1 MRKDVNILINSK
13 TSQVML
19 NQRRLGLNYENLQGK
34 IIVTFDDNFVDGIA
48 YLEIE
53 RNGEKGY
60 LAMTKEDETYTL
72 EIKSSL
78 LNVAGQI
85 NMQVRITQQEE
96 NEEIPVWKSNIFYL
110 NVEKA
115 INSTAEIPDEYP
127 QWIDTANAKLVEID
141 NLNIEAEKVGN
152 TATITITKK
161 DGTTENIQIFDG
173 EQGPQ
178 GIKGDTGEQ
187 GPQGI
192 QGPQGEQ
199 GEQGPQGEP
208 GVPGA
213 IKYLIV
219 QQLPTTDIQTD
230 TMYLV
235 AKGDPKT
242 TDLYDEY
249 IYANGGWELIGE
261 KQIQIDLSNY
271 YTKAEVDNIVSDL
284 GVPIYY
290 YKATNSDTYIGWNEY
305 GMLSFG
311 SETDFA
317 NFAEILNNAH
327 EKGYDWLLILN
338 TGYDTTAVDVIGCS
352 LYGVDFTSSFGTVKL
367 THIENSFYFNNIHSY
382 GNNNSGT
389 TINLWYLGVNFENGK
404 IVSQNY
410 GATIKSTGT
419 RNTFLSTNNTNEYTP
434 INDYNPATKKY
445 VDDSISAIP
454 VGGEQKDSIQVL
466 YLSMSLMSNFTTFN
480 RNALLNEANKTIFL
494 KFINDA
500 IENDSKNPYFVN
512 NLDDYY
518 LFYKLII
525 PSTTTGTQ
533 SARILMYPNPNKLEE
548 CKVGDL
554 YYISKTISITFTD
567 NVATDITVPTSGY
580 STQTWRYL
588 GTGNTNYFEPTR
600 DYEPST
606 KKYVDDSIAA
616 IPSGGD
622 FPIAYLNNPTSN
634 FQPNNINDG
643 GTIDSDDLSS
653 LMTIGNDMLSK
664 GFKTFILVVHRYG
677 GPTSSISYLCVIGE
691 RTYDLFQFTCIAS
704 YNGKINDIGTTMGT
718 FYIEGTI
725 SNNEITHLD
734 NYVGGGGNSQP
745 ILYANNTT
753 AYTPTGDY
761 NPATKKYVDDAIAA
775 AIANLNS

>member
-34 IIVTFDDNFVDGIA
+34 IIVSFDDNFVDGIA

-53 RNGEKGY
+53 RNGETGY
-60 LAMTKEDETYTL
+60 LLMTKEENAYTL

-78 LNVAGQI
+78 LNVVGQI
-85 NMQVRITQQEE
+85 NMQVRITEKE
-96 NEEIPVWKSNIFYL
+96 NEDNEIPVWKSNIFYL

-152 TATITITKK
+152 TTTITITKK
-161 DGTTENIQIFDG
+161 DGTEETVEIND
-173 EQGPQ
+173 
-178 GIKGDTGEQ
+178 
-187 GPQGI
+187 
-192 QGPQGEQ
+192 

-271 YTKAEVDNIVSDL
+271 YTKTEVDNIVSDL

-290 YKATNSDTYIGWNEY
+290 YKATNNNTYIGWNEY

-327 EKGYDWLLILN
+327 EKGYDWFLIFN
-338 TGYDTTAVDVIGCS
+338 TGYNKNAVDVIGCS
-352 LYGVDFTSSFGTVKL
+352 LYGVDFTSSFGIVKL
-367 THIENSFYFNNIHSY
+367 THIENSFYFDNIHSY

-389 TINLWYLGVNFENGK
+389 DIKLWYLGVNFENGK

-410 GATIKSTGT
+410 GQTSKSTGT
-419 RNTFLSTNNTNEYTP
+419 RSTFLSTNNGNEYTP
-434 INDYNPATKKY
+434 TNDYNPATKKY

-466 YLSMSLMSNFTTFN
+466 YLNMALMSSFTTFN

-500 IENDSKNPYFVN
+500 IENDNKNPYFVN

-525 PSTTTGTQ
+525 PSSTTGTQ

-554 YYISKTISITFTD
+554 YYISKNISITFTD
-567 NVATDITVPTSGY
+567 NVATDIAVTSSGY
-580 STQTWRYL
+580 TTQTWRYL
-588 GTGNTNYFEPTR
+588 GMGNTNYFAPTR

-616 IPSGGD
+616 IPSGGGS
-622 FPIAYLNNPTSN
+622 PVPVKYLNNTGTG
-634 FQPNNINDG
+634 FEPNNIDGTINSTDLTNLITLSNEAINDG
-643 GTIDSDDLSS
+643 
-653 LMTIGNDMLSK
+653 
-664 GFKTFILVVHRYG
+664 FKAFILIVNSQSFSN
-677 GPTSSISYLCVIGE
+677 TSITYLCTISN
-691 RTYDLFQFTCIAS
+691 YDWNLLSFRCIAS
-704 YNGKINDIGTTMGT
+704 YGQKVDDVDNNQAR
-718 FYIEGTI
+718 FYIAGTLT
-725 SNNEITHLD
+725 NGLITSLD
-734 NYVGGGGNSQP
+734 DYVGGGGGSSK
-745 ILYANNTT
+745 ILYADNTKE
-753 AYTPTGDY
+753 YTPTGDY

-775 AIANLNS
+775 AIANLNN